1 MGNLAGMSE
10 FLQTSRMQYQAQKMM
25 PSVSAYWH
33 EVTSSDG
40 QVREHWVKL
49 QEEIQQWN
57 PEQRAAYAAAAGRQI
72 EEFGTTFNVFSD
84 VGGAGQPYQLDPIPL
99 VIAAAEWNKISAG
112 LAQRIRLLNAVLADI
127 YGPQQL
133 LRDGLIPPDMV
144 HASSAFQMHAR
155 GVQPVGGNFLHST
168 GCDMVRTANG
178 NWTVLRDHTGTPG
191 GIGQTLENRKI
202 TSEMMVGSFEQM
214 DVAPLMGFI
223 DAQREV
229 MRSLS
234 IGKDQGTNVV
244 FLTPGF
250 QHPSYFEHA
259 YKAKLLGFP
268 LVEAADLTVRER
280 RLFLKTLAGLRR
292 VDVLVCRVDHDG
304 IDPLE
309 HWGGRSDGV
318 AGLIEAWRAGNTVIS
333 NAPGSSF
340 ASSPA
345 LMPFL
350 PRICREWFGE
360 EMKLPFVETWWLGQ
374 KEIRESV
381 FANFSRYVLL
391 SASPQHESPL
401 PLQCSE
407 LSPSARKQWI
417 KEILE
422 HPHDFVVQV
431 AVRPSEIPTIEN
443 RQLRQRPLVWRGYA
457 IQHGK
462 AVHVMSGG
470 LARVGKGNVPPQLWS
485 HHAGYTKDV
494 WVVGMDGKV
503 PHQSMVIATK
513 PFGRGLKAQEV
524 PSRIA
529 EQLFWVGRYAE
540 RLELSTRLLRVTL
553 SHLVGGVGSMKEE
566 HFHACHRLLQSAG
579 LIAKEKIVLPAGAL
593 SFVSRLI
600 HEPSE
605 TMGMRSQISL
615 LMQNAIAA
623 RDRLSDD
630 TWRFFNRLDGIVQPT
645 TNGDGFAEL
654 TRKLDQLILH
664 MAAFAG
670 MQAENMTRGHGWRFL
685 EIGRRLERGIGTL
698 TLLDAAAQATPCS
711 GAMLEALL
719 QTCDSVMTYRRRHFS
734 TPELAAV
741 VDLLFADA
749 SNPRAFV
756 HQVRIIRN
764 EIDHFPGHT
773 DFGLMPRIRE
783 DATKLVAAS
792 EHKPG
797 AAEPNFCDLSEDLE
811 RFSDSLTQH
820 FFSHSVRRVY

>member
-1 MGNLAGMSE
+1 MPENI
-10 FLQTSRMQYQAQKMM
+10 QTSRTQYQAQKMV
-25 PSVSAYWH
+25 PSVSDYAQ
-33 EVTSSDG
+33 EMTSADG
-40 QVREHWVKL
+40 QVREHWL
-49 QEEIQQWN
+49 RLSEEIHQWN

-99 VIAAAEWNKISAG
+99 VISSAEWQKVSAG
-112 LAQRIRLLNAVLADI
+112 LAQRIRLLNVVLADI
-127 YGPQQL
+127 YGQQQL
-133 LRDGLIPPDMV
+133 LCEGLIPPDMV
-144 HASSAFQMHAR
+144 HASRAFQMHAR
-155 GVQPVGGNFLHST
+155 GVQPVGGTFLQAT
-168 GCDMVRTANG
+168 GCDMVRAANG
-178 NWTVLRDHTGTPG
+178 NWTVLRDHAGTPG

-202 TSEMMVGSFEQM
+202 TSEMLVGIFEQM
-214 DVAPLMGFI
+214 HVAPLMGFI

-280 RLFLKTLAGLRR
+280 RLFLKTLGGLRR

-374 KEIRESV
+374 KEIRDSV

-391 SASPQHESPL
+391 SSSPQDDSVL
-401 PLQCSE
+401 PLQCSD

-417 KEILE
+417 KEILD
-422 HPHDFVVQV
+422 HPHDFCVQA

-457 IQHGK
+457 IQH
-462 AVHVMSGG
+462 AQEVHVMPGG

-494 WVVGMDGKV
+494 W
-503 PHQSMVIATK
+503 IAGVDSKTPQQTMAIPMK
-513 PFGRGLKAQEV
+513 PLGRGLKAQEV

-540 RLELSTRLLRVTL
+540 RVELSTRLLRVTL
-553 SHLVGGVGSMKEE
+553 SRLVGGVGGMQQE
-566 HFHACHRLLQSAG
+566 HFQACHRLLQAVG
-579 LIAKEKIVLPAGAL
+579 LIAKEKTVPPTGAL
-593 SFVSRLI
+593 AFVSRLI
-600 HEPSE
+600 HETAES
-605 TMGMRSQISL
+605 MGMRSQISL
-615 LMQNAIAA
+615 LMQNAAAA

-645 TNGDGFAEL
+645 ANADGSAEL
-654 TRKLDQLILH
+654 MRKLDQLILH

-698 TLLDAAAQATPCS
+698 TLLDAAATATPCS

-719 QTCDSVMTYRRRHFS
+719 QTCDSVMTYRRRYFS

-749 SNPRAFV
+749 SNPRSFV
-756 HQVRIIRN
+756 YQALVIRD
-764 EIDHFPGHT
+764 EIDHFPGHS
-773 DFGLMPRIRE
+773 DYGLMPKIRE
-783 DATKLVAAS
+783 EANLLVAACEQNFGTQS
-792 EHKPG
+792 G
-797 AAEPNFCDLSEDLE
+797 RFCDLSDDLE
-811 RFSDSLTQH
+811 KFSDSLTQH